1 MKIKSKIQFFWKSI
15 SNFLNNDKYLIS
27 KIYLFLDKFIT
38 RISIHND
45 FIIASGIAFN
55 IFLYIIPL
63 LLIGTYIAV
72 NLTDQFNLDDSIQ
85 TLAMDFLPPT
95 ENTDILVYELLI
107 EISTIQSGSITSGII
122 GLVSLLWLSSLF
134 ISTLRSGLDNVTELK
149 SYRSVFFHKFKD
161 VLLTLIIP
169 IIFFLYAA
177 LLPLVTLLAHFLSS
191 FVPIFNDKVIYQL
204 IINSFSLLFTFLL
217 FFFLYRF
224 IPSRSVQNKVALTAS
239 VIGAIFITLARWL
252 FAIYVSKFSN
262 YGAIYGAYAIII
274 SLAVWVYYLSFIIL
288 ISLELAILTKNSY
301 LNEAKTPQV

>member
-15 SNFLNNDKYLIS
+15 SNFLNNDNYLIS
-27 KIYLFLDKFIT
+27 RIYLFIDRLLTK
-38 RISIHND
+38 ISNHND

-72 NLTDQFNLDDSIQ
+72 NLTDQINLDDSIQ
-85 TLAMDFLPPT
+85 TLVMDFLPPT
-95 ENTDILVYELLI
+95 ENTDIFVYELLN
-107 EISTIQSGSITSGII
+107 EVTTIQSGSITSGII
-122 GLVSLLWLSSLF
+122 GLISLLWLSSLF
-134 ISTLRSGLDNVTELK
+134 ISTLRSGLDNVTELQ
-149 SYRSVFFHKFKD
+149 SHRSVFFHKFKD

-191 FVPIFNDKVIYQL
+191 FLPIFNDKIIYQL

-224 IPSRSVQNKVALTAS
+224 IPSKSVENKIALKAS
-239 VIGAIFITLARWL
+239 IIGAIFITLARWI
-252 FAIYVSKFSN
+252 FAIYVNTFSN

-274 SLAVWVYYLSFIIL
+274 SLAVWVYYLSFIML
-288 ISLELAILTKNSY
+288 ISLELAVLSK
-301 LNEAKTPQV
+301 LKR